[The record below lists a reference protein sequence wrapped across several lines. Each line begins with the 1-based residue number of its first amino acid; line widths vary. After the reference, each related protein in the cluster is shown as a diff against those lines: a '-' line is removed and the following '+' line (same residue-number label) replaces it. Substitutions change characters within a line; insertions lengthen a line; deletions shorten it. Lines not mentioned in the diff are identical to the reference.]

1 MSSSGM
7 LVTIAEARGILAA
20 DSNGFSDPFVTMTL
34 LDSRGNTIAAAG
46 TFKTK
51 VLKKTLTPQW
61 NEEFVIGDRFDL
73 RLATTLRLVLSDSDG
88 LFSSDDALGVVD
100 IPTSLF
106 SSLRQPVCVLATTP
120 CKVNIGAIVYF
131 CMWLLRFRS

>member
-73 RLATTLRLVLSDSDG
+73 RLATTLRLCLSDSDG
-88 LFSSDDALGVVD
+88 LFSSDDFLGVVD

-106 SSLRQPVCVLATTP
+106 SSLRQPVCGLASAQ
-120 CKVNIGAIVYF
+120 CEVNGLT
-131 CMWLLRFRS
+131 CLRLCVFAALS

>member
-34 LDSRGNTIAAAG
+34 LDSRGNVIAAAG

-51 VLKKTLTPQW
+51 VLKKTLAPQW

-73 RLATTLRLVLSDSDG
+73 RLATTLRLVLLDSDG

-100 IPTSLF
+100 IPTTLF
-106 SSLRQPVCVLATTP
+106 SSLRQPVCLP
-120 CKVNIGAIVYF
+120 SSSK
-131 CMWLLRFRS
+131 SS